1 MYLIKSNYL
10 IVNYLDGGTFWVI
23 TKVHKAS
30 TSWVHFWGT
39 LIGVLLGYTSG

>member
-23 TKVHKAS
+23 TKVHKACS
-30 TSWVHFWGT
+30 
-39 LIGVLLGYTSG
+39 IMEE